1 MFMRLNMKFKNEK
14 FKLVIPTIKYKRK
27 AIKYIKE
34 HNKYKSRINGSGL
47 LYEYIYDYEKWLKKL
62 DYERNIVAD
71 NVFVPNETYF
81 FVRENDDKII
91 GMVNLRTELNERV
104 KNSYGSIGYGI
115 RPKERRKGYNK
126 INLYL
131 TLLECQRRGI
141 KNVVLSCEKDNI
153 ASSKSMLAL
162 GAVFDKEIFNGI
174 QKKFYDFYRIDVDYA
189 VGTYK
194 DIYGKYI
201 N

>member
-1 MFMRLNMKFKNEK
+1 MRFRNEK
-14 FKLVIPTIKYKRK
+14 FELVTPTIKYKRK

-34 HNKYKSRINGSGL
+34 HNKYSSRINGSGL
-47 LYEYIYDYEKWLKKL
+47 LYDYLDNYEGWLKKL
-62 DYERNIVAD
+62 DYERNIVTD

-81 FVRENDDKII
+81 LVRTNDNKII

-115 RPKERRKGYNK
+115 RPTERRKGYNK

-141 KNVVLSCEKDNI
+141 KNVILSCEKDNI

-162 GAVFDKEIFNGI
+162 GAIFDKEIYNSF
-174 QKKFYDFYRIDVDYA
+174 QKKFFQFYRIDVDYA
-189 VGTYK
+189 VNAYK
-194 DIYGKYI
+194 DTYDKYVK
-201 N
+201 

>member
-1 MFMRLNMKFKNEK
+1 MKIKNEK

-34 HNKYKSRINGSGL
+34 HNKYNSRINGSGL
-47 LYEYIYDYEKWLKKL
+47 LYEYINDYEKWLEKL
-62 DYERNIVAD
+62 EYERNIVAD

-81 FVRENDDKII
+81 LVRENDDKII
-91 GMVNLRTELNERV
+91 GMVNIRHYLNKQLREI
-104 KNSYGSIGYGI
+104 GGHIGYSI
-115 RPKERRKGYNK
+115 RPTERRKGYAK
-126 INLYL
+126 IQLYL
-131 TLLECQRRGI
+131 ALLECQRRGI

-189 VGTYK
+189 VGAYK

>member
-1 MFMRLNMKFKNEK
+1 MKFKNEK
-14 FKLVIPTIKYKRK
+14 FKLVTPTIKYKRK

-34 HNKYKSRINGSGL
+34 HNKYNSRINGSGL
-47 LYEYIYDYEKWLKKL
+47 LYEYVDNYEGWLKKL
-62 DYERNIVAD
+62 DHERSIVAD

-81 FVRENDDKII
+81 LVRENDDKII

-141 KNVVLSCEKDNI
+141 KNVILSCEKDNI

-162 GAVFDKEIFNGI
+162 GAVFDKEIFNGF
-174 QKKFYDFYRIDVDYA
+174 QKKFYEFYRIDVDYA
-189 VGTYK
+189 VGAYKNTY
-194 DIYGKYI
+194 DKYI

>member
-1 MFMRLNMKFKNEK
+1 MKFKNEK
-14 FKLVIPTIKYKRK
+14 FKLVTPTIKYKRK

-34 HNKYKSRINGSGL
+34 HNKYNSRINGSGL
-47 LYEYIYDYEKWLKKL
+47 LYEYINDYESWLKKL
-62 DYERNIVAD
+62 DYERNIVKD

-81 FVRENDDKII
+81 LVRENDDRII

-174 QKKFYDFYRIDVDYA
+174 QKKFYEFYRIDVDYT
-189 VGTYK
+189 VGAYK
-194 DIYGKYI
+194 DTYEKYI

>member
-1 MFMRLNMKFKNEK
+1 MKFKNEK

-34 HNKYKSRINGSGL
+34 HNRYNSRINGSGL
-47 LYEYIYDYEKWLKKL
+47 LYEYINDYEKWLKKL
-62 DYERNIVAD
+62 EYERNIVAD

-81 FVRENDDKII
+81 LVRENDDKII

>member
-1 MFMRLNMKFKNEK
+1 MKEKEEK
-14 FKLVIPTIKYKRK
+14 FRLVVPTEKYKRK

-34 HNKYKSRINGSGL
+34 HNKYNSRINGSGL
-47 LYEYIYDYEKWLKKL
+47 LYEYINDYEKWLKKL
-62 DYERNIVAD
+62 EYERNIVAD

-81 FVRENDDKII
+81 LVRENDDKII

-189 VGTYK
+189 VGAYK

>member
-1 MFMRLNMKFKNEK
+1 MKFKNEK
-14 FKLVIPTIKYKRK
+14 FELVIPTIKHKRK

-34 HNKYKSRINGSGL
+34 HNKFGSRINGSGL
-47 LYEYIYDYEKWLKKL
+47 LYEYLDNYEGWLEKL
-62 DYERNIVAD
+62 DYERKIVTD

-81 FVRENDDKII
+81 FVRTNDKKII

-162 GAVFDKEIFNGI
+162 GAVFDKEIYNSF
-174 QKKFYDFYRIDVDYA
+174 QKKFFQFYRIDVDYA
-189 VGTYK
+189 VKTYRN
-194 DIYGKYI
+194 IYEKYI
-201 N
+201 YNEGK

>member
-1 MFMRLNMKFKNEK
+1 MKFKNEK
-14 FKLVIPTIKYKRK
+14 FKLVTPTIKYKRK

-34 HNKYKSRINGSGL
+34 HNKYNSRINGSGL
-47 LYEYIYDYEKWLKKL
+47 LYEYINDYESWLKKL
-62 DYERNIVAD
+62 DFERNIVKD

-81 FVRENDDKII
+81 LVRENDDRII

-189 VGTYK
+189 VGAYK
-194 DIYGKYI
+194 DTYDKYI

>member
-1 MFMRLNMKFKNEK
+1 
-14 FKLVIPTIKYKRK
+14 
-27 AIKYIKE
+27 
-34 HNKYKSRINGSGL
+34 L
-47 LYEYIYDYEKWLKKL
+47 LYEYLDDYEGWLKKL

-81 FVRENDDKII
+81 FVRTRDQKII
-91 GMVNLRTELNERV
+91 GMVNLRTKLNERV

-131 TLLECQRRGI
+131 TLLECEKKGI

-162 GAVFDKEIFNGI
+162 GAVFDKEVYDGS
-174 QKKFYDFYRIDVDYA
+174 QKKFFDFYRIDVDYA
-189 VGTYK
+189 IGAYK
-194 DIYGKYI
+194 DTYGKYI
-201 N
+201 E

>member
-1 MFMRLNMKFKNEK
+1 MKNKNEK

-34 HNKYKSRINGSGL
+34 HNKYNSRINGSGL
-47 LYEYIYDYEKWLKKL
+47 LYEYINDYEKWLKKL
-62 DYERNIVAD
+62 EYERNIVAD

-81 FVRENDDKII
+81 LVRENDDKII

-189 VGTYK
+189 VGAYK